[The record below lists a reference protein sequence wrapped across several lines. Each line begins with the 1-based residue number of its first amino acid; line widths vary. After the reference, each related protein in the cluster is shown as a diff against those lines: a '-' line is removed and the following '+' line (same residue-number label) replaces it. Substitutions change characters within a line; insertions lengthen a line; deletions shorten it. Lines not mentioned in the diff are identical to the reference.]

1 MEGLEAGGGA
11 GVSTGFF
18 AGVGLGAAGLDD
30 GVAGSW
36 ALGLP
41 DPVRLY
47 HRYQST
53 FTGACTMIRL
63 AHRPVLVGSVDTL
76 LVAS

>member
-36 ALGLP
+36 ALGL

-47 HRYQST
+47 HRYQSM
-53 FTGACTMIRL
+53 FIGAGTMIRL